1 MIPSFN
7 GSVVTPSAVGVDE
20 SGNLVAET
28 GQEEFFGK
36 RILLSE
42 DNDLNWEIAEDILTE
57 AGFEVER
64 LRQQYQKDY
73 DKQEKFISGGII
85 MRGIPTGVRHR

>member
-20 SGNLVAET
+20 SGNLVIGEKAKAQFIMAPERT
-28 GQEEFFGK
+28 V
-36 RILLSE
+36 I
-42 DNDLNWEIAEDILTE
+42 
-57 AGFEVER
+57 EVKR